1 MFHLST
7 PSFPIIQ
14 LVAIKPSLHT
24 PRFNSIN
31 PSHFDSF
38 KINNHIHTLE
48 INNTN
53 TARYPA
59 NQHIMQRNHHSG
71 STETFQSAN
80 SAPNSPLPEHIMQRN
95 HHTGSTES
103 FQTANSAPNSPLPDS
118 PEPERTAQSQ
128 WNQNS
133 PTWTTSRSSLRR
145 SMLISNPPSLI
156 RRDGFVNFDYSETDQ
171 SSPSWPIPSG
181 PSPRTPSR
189 SGSDFSDFFNTSTV
203 YYQRRPLY
211 STPPPQKTQQ
221 RIYISSEVYFTIF
234 FTAYILIFLPFWF
247 EDIPMAEPL
256 VFTGLGIFLL
266 ISYGVLTGRLQD
278 PVEHVWGL
286 RR

>member
-71 STETFQSAN
+71 STETFQS
-80 SAPNSPLPEHIMQRN
+80 
-95 HHTGSTES
+95 
-103 FQTANSAPNSPLPDS
+103 ANSAPNSPLPDS